1 MTIAVFARVAVFVLS
16 LEFTMNLLK
25 YLPKLLKVAALSLFV
40 TAAATALAAPPYTST
55 TVYPAVPPNI
65 SSSSGAKPMMM
76 LATSKDH
83 TLFGPIYT
91 DFEDID
97 EDGVLDTDFKPAFK
111 YYGYFDATKC
121 YSYSTSDGRFNPAA
135 IATIAGG
142 RYTCSSASSHW
153 SGNFLNWASTTRLDV
168 VRKMLYG
175 GKRSTDT
182 GSLTVL
188 ERTRLNYDAH
198 SFTKYYKGTDIRDY
212 TPFTTAALTKTTG
225 ANPDVYAGL
234 TVCNTGTSDDNAS
247 TNVPIMR
254 MVKGNYR
261 LWGTVEHQVCRFKDE
276 PTDNDSKFSAKLAR
290 YYKDTDKGGG
300 GVSHETTLPVRST
313 DGATYGST
321 IGPELNMRV
330 KVCDASY
337 IGDERCQAYP
347 PDSTTNYKPYGLL
360 QEFGF
365 SQTGGAARAE
375 FAVITGSFDKN
386 VTAGALRKNMGD
398 FADEI
403 NASTGVFCHS
413 PSSGCATTLPSPDG
427 RTTGNGAIKAIDN
440 FLLYGR
446 TSLSYNGSASQPP
459 LTDGDLPAWGNPI
472 GEMVVQSLQYYAGVT
487 STNPSTTTKDAA
499 TGLPVVTWQDPL
511 SNSNTVR
518 KANYGNAICRRMYT
532 LGLSSSALS
541 FDGQADTPFET
552 LPNRALGTLTS
563 YTNAVGDA
571 EGLSGAVK
579 SVGSVAA
586 GFGDSCSGKTIST
599 LANVSGVCPEAPA
612 MGGTYQV
619 AGAALYANT
628 SKIRT
633 ITTPPPDLK
642 FIQDALKVKTLAASL
657 SGGAARIDVLIPGSN
672 PKKYVYI
679 TPESLWSNNTGAI
692 LTFASIS
699 SSATHG
705 AFILT
710 WNDRLLGGDY
720 DMDLTG
726 FLRYDLVANS
736 ASPTGWD
743 IKITTDVPA
752 NCSGAAGTHGFS
764 VIGVTKIPGGAS
776 ANGRYLTHQH
786 WNHGST
792 LLTGRDG
799 YLCGVAAYRTATN
812 ATTYDSFI
820 TFKNT
825 NADGTNNNTVTAA
838 DGACYVNPIPEKTGA
853 AGYCAVQ
860 DKNFA
865 VTARFNMVG
874 AANAVVNDP
883 LWYAAKYGNF
893 TSSTKVTSGAN
904 TGTFTEVA
912 LPTTVASWD
921 AVKADGTTG
930 PDGTPDGYY
939 LARRP
944 DQLEEQL
951 RKALSNI
958 IGKSNSSPATSS
970 TSIEEG
976 SYKYIS
982 NFNKDEFYGTVEAKK
997 LLSSGQFSDTPDWDA
1012 GKKLTGVAAADR
1024 VVITNDGNT
1033 GVAWRTTTTFETGFA
1048 TALLGTGTGAL
1059 TTTQGEQLMNYLRGD
1074 RTQEIPVGIWRKRSD
1089 ENVMGMVVNSSPWL
1103 QSRPVAENMGVLPT
1117 GAPTYASFITDQK
1130 ARDSL
1135 LWVGSNDGML
1145 HGFKATGTDAGAPV
1159 LSYLPSPMVSR
1170 LRSLSQGSTILSGMD
1185 GSPFTGDVLVG
1196 SSTSALWKT
1205 YLFSSL
1211 GRGGRA
1217 VFALDVTSPSTLT
1230 ESNAGT
1236 IYKWMFTSDDSSDL
1250 GYIIGDYQK
1259 HPISKQASPVVRMNN
1274 DKYAILVPNGVGS
1287 TAGRAYLYVLFV
1299 DGPSSG
1305 TWTAGTHYIKIPTDT
1320 QGSNGLMGAN
1330 WVDTNNDGKADLVY
1344 GTDLLGRVWKFD
1356 VSSATTSNWK
1366 SAFLSGTTPIPLFE
1380 AKSGTDRLSI
1390 TTSPVLSAPG
1400 FGGIMV
1406 HFGTGRAIESTD
1418 FPDATKTQ
1426 RVITVYDRFNWTTPT
1441 PRALP
1446 NSNLSTMHKFT
1457 LKRGANNALFISNGG
1472 DTKFNASTDDGY
1484 YHNFPALATTG
1495 TDTKNNEM
1503 VLSSLVLAGGEVKG
1517 KTVRPNPDQATYCDP
1532 AAIPSNFS
1540 FNPLTGLPTGQ
1551 LSAVDVMIDGVS
1563 TPVYAFGKTSTD
1575 QKSTVVLK
1583 IAGKKG
1589 TWATLGANELVETP
1603 QFLVPSRRQWR
1614 EISGMRSDQ

>member
-1 MTIAVFARVAVFVLS
+1 
-16 LEFTMNLLK
+16 MNLLK

-679 TPESLWSNNTGAI
+679 TPESLWGNNTGAI

-726 FLRYDLVANS
+726 FLRYDLLANA

-764 VIGVTKIPGGAS
+764 VIGVTKTPGGAS

-838 DGACYVNPIPEKTGA
+838 DGACYVNPIPEQSGA

-997 LLSSGQFSDTPDWDA
+997 LLSTGQFSDTADWDA

-1033 GVAWRTTTTFETGFA
+1033 GVAWRTTTTFATGFA

-1059 TTTQGEQLMNYLRGD
+1059 TTTQGDQLMNYLRGD

-1170 LRSLSQGSTILSGMD
+1170 LKSLSQGSTILSGMD

-1217 VFALDVTSPSTLT
+1217 VFALDVTSPSTLI

-1236 IYKWMFTSDDSSDL
+1236 IYKWLFTSDDSSDL

-1390 TTSPVLSAPG
+1390 TTSPVLSAPS

-1583 IAGKKG
+1583 ITGKKG